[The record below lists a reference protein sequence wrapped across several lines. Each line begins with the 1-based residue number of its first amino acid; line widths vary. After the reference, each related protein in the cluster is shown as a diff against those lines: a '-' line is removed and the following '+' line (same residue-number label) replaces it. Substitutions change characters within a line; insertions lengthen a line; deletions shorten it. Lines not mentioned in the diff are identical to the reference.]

1 MMQKFYASKETCQQ
15 AVTSL
20 NLLRNG
26 ASALKD
32 KAERFHE
39 EADEVLQSM
48 QEDFDF
54 IQKFLEAAHKRLPMH
69 SSYVRSEQ
77 QRKKRAKEQVNA
89 DG

>member
-1 MMQKFYASKETCQQ
+1 MMEKFYASKETCQQ
-15 AVTSL
+15 AATSL

-26 ASALKD
+26 VSALKD

-54 IQKFLEAAHKRLPMH
+54 LHKFLEAAHKRLPMH
-69 SSYVRSEQ
+69 SSYVRAEQ
-77 QRKKRAKEQVNA
+77 NRRKRAKEKAN
-89 DG
+89 G